1 MKTLIIIALTLASIG
16 CLAQGSSPE
25 PVKIYVYRAKQFT
38 AKYRALPFYCD
49 ERIEADLNN
58 GRYFILTLSPGLHTF
73 RGSDKGTSLQL
84 ELKSGE
90 KYFIRAE
97 HALGAF
103 KGTQQITSV
112 DASLAHSEMYDLKP
126 VAKEKIWDYERVSQ
140 Q

>member
-1 MKTLIIIALTLASIG
+1 MKKLIILALALASIG
-16 CLAQGSSPE
+16 CFAQGSSPV
-25 PVKIYVYRAKQFT
+25 PAKIYVYRAKQFT
-38 AKYRALPFYCD
+38 AKYKALPFYCD
-49 ERIEADLNN
+49 ERMAADLNN
-58 GRYFILTLSPGLHTF
+58 GRYFIMTLSPGLHTF
-73 RGSDKGTSLQL
+73 RGADKGTSLQL

-97 HALGAF
+97 QAMGTW

-112 DASLAHSEMYDLKP
+112 DSSLAHSEMNDLKP